1 MWAPGFQSE
10 PDVESGFTI
19 QFLMELVGEYDG
31 AVGERSNMCIFLGVS
46 LSGEYLSSL
55 FLKRVSCTFCNTA
68 YLFGLVVSQWM
79 S

>member
-1 MWAPGFQSE
+1 MNLTSQ
-10 PDVESGFTI
+10 SGFTI

-31 AVGERSNMCIFLGVS
+31 AVGERIFLGVT
-46 LSGEYLSSL
+46 LSGEYIFVQRISKKGCL
-55 FLKRVSCTFCNTA
+55 CNFCNTA